1 MTSDLPTLSP
11 VPRKY
16 VAATLAATAGLL
28 PLMGVEAGWDWY
40 LDGPVV
46 LLLALLG
53 GYAVGAWLPPALAG
67 ACVAATTAALVV
79 AQQLHDDDYHW
90 LDDTVFFLVVVGGPA
105 IAGATVT
112 ARARQVR
119 RLEQVRAEYD
129 AQQRADVAA
138 ARLEEQNR
146 IQEQVHSRLAERIA
160 GIAVRAEGAQ
170 RHSADHD
177 AADDLGVIETE
188 ARAVLDQL
196 RAALGSLAPRPVD
209 APTDEQV
216 EEPVEAAHEVR
227 AAPRTS
233 LRDWAAPVVLGVAL
247 AVETVVGAAARGPLW
262 ANVLAA
268 LAVTAPLVVR
278 RTRPVVAATLVT
290 LAGIA
295 MTAWLTP
302 IPETVTGVALMVV
315 LFYSL
320 GVWCRGRTW
329 LGGWAVA
336 TAGMVAMELVSG
348 VAGGEDDSALIV
360 LLWTTGAVLVGRV
373 TAGWQERLRRTEQI
387 VAALEEGRGAELR
400 LAVARERQAIAS
412 QLHDTVAHA
421 MTVVCLQAA
430 ATQRAGGDID
440 ATLDTIVG
448 TATSSLA
455 ELRDGLDE
463 IETSAHPLDRSRI
476 VALGR
481 RTGVDVV
488 VTSSAPVPPGPGA
501 ALAFRVVREA
511 VVNAAR
517 HAPGATVQVRTH
529 CTGDLLC
536 VEVLDDGG
544 AGEPL
549 AVGTGSGLTGLS
561 EAVTAMGGTMSW
573 GPRDEGGFRVGA
585 RIPTTP
591 VEGTTGART
600 MEVAR

>member
-1 MTSDLPTLSP
+1 
-11 VPRKY
+11 
-16 VAATLAATAGLL
+16 
-28 PLMGVEAGWDWY
+28 MGAGWEWY

-53 GYAVGAWLPPALAG
+53 GYAVGAWLPPVLAG
-67 ACVAATTAALVV
+67 ACVTATTAALVA

-105 IAGATVT
+105 IAGAAVTV
-112 ARARQVR
+112 RARQVR

-129 AQQRADVAA
+129 EQQRVDVAA

-170 RHSADHD
+170 RHPAGHD
-177 AADDLGVIETE
+177 ATDDLGVIETE

-196 RAALGSLAPRPVD
+196 RAALGSLAPQPVD
-209 APTDEQV
+209 EPLGEVV
-216 EEPVEAAHEVR
+216 EEPVEPALEER
-227 AAPRTS
+227 TTPRIS
-233 LRDWAAPVVLGVAL
+233 LRDWGAPVVLGVAL
-247 AVETVVGAAARGPLW
+247 AVETAVVDAARGPMWVNL
-262 ANVLAA
+262 LAA

-278 RTRPVVAATLVT
+278 RRRPVVAATLVS
-290 LAGIA
+290 LAGIV
-295 MTAWLTP
+295 MSAWLTP
-302 IPETVTGVALMVV
+302 IPETVTGVALVV
-315 LFYSL
+315 VVFYSA
-320 GVWCRGRTW
+320 GAWCRGRTW
-329 LGGWAVA
+329 LAGWAVA
-336 TAGMVAMELVSG
+336 TVGMVAMTLVSG
-348 VAGGEDDSALIV
+348 VPGGEEDSVAIV

-373 TAGWQERLRRTEQI
+373 TAGWQERLQRTEQI

-430 ATQRAGGDID
+430 ATQRAGGDVD
-440 ATLDTIVG
+440 GTLDTIVG
-448 TATSSLA
+448 TATASLA

-463 IETSAHPLDRSRI
+463 FETSAHPLDRSRI
-476 VALGR
+476 AALGR

-517 HAPGATVQVRTH
+517 HAPGSAVEVRIH
-529 CTGDLLC
+529 STGDLLS

-544 AGEPL
+544 AGDPL
-549 AVGTGSGLTGLS
+549 EVGTGSGLTGLS
-561 EAVTAMGGTMSW
+561 EAVISMGGSMSW
-573 GPRDEGGFRVGA
+573 GRRDEGGFRVVA
-585 RIPTTP
+585 WIPTTP
-591 VEGTTGART
+591 AEGTAGERT

>member
-1 MTSDLPTLSP
+1 MSGVPTLSP

-16 VAATLAATAGLL
+16 AAVALAAAAGLVPLVAVAA
-28 PLMGVEAGWDWY
+28 GWGWY
-40 LDGPVV
+40 LDGPLV
-46 LLLALLG
+46 LLLGLLA
-53 GYAVGAWLPPALAG
+53 GYVVGAWLTPVAAI
-67 ACVAATTAALVV
+67 ACVVVTTIALVI
-79 AQQLHDDDYHW
+79 AQQMHDADYHW

-105 IAGATVT
+105 IAGAAVT

-129 AQQRADVAA
+129 EQQRVEVAA

-146 IQEQVHSRLAERIA
+146 IQEQVHARLAERIA

-170 RHSADHD
+170 RQPAEHD
-177 AADDLGVIETE
+177 ATDDLGVIETE

-196 RAALGSLAPRPVD
+196 RAALGSLAPQPLGER
-209 APTDEQV
+209 V
-216 EEPVEAAHEVR
+216 EEPVEPAREER
-227 AAPRTS
+227 AAPRTP

-247 AVETVVGAAARGPLW
+247 AVETAVVDAAQGPMW

-278 RTRPVVAATLVT
+278 RRHPVVATTLVS
-290 LAGIA
+290 LAGVA
-295 MTAWLTP
+295 MSAWLTP
-302 IPETVTGVALMVV
+302 IPETVTGVALVVV
-315 LFYSL
+315 LFYCV
-320 GVWCRGRTW
+320 GAWCRGRTW
-329 LGGWAVA
+329 LAAWAVA
-336 TAGMVAMELVSG
+336 TAGAVAMEAVSG
-348 VAGGEDDSALIV
+348 AAGTGGEEDSGWIV
-360 LLWTTGAVLVGRV
+360 LLWTVGAVLVGRV

-430 ATQRAGGDID
+430 ATQRAGGDVD

-448 TATSSLA
+448 TATASLA

-463 IETSAHPLDRSRI
+463 IETTAHPLDRSRI
-476 VALGR
+476 AALGR

-517 HAPGATVQVRTH
+517 HAPGAVVEVRINS
-529 CTGDLLC
+529 TGDLLA

-549 AVGTGSGLTGLS
+549 EVGTGTGLTGLA

-573 GPRDEGGFRVGA
+573 GPRSEGGFRVVA
-585 RIPTTP
+585 WIPMTP
-591 VEGTTGART
+591 VDGTAGERP
-600 MEVAR
+600 MEVAL

>member
-1 MTSDLPTLSP
+1 

-16 VAATLAATAGLL
+16 VAVALVAAAGLL
-28 PLMGVEAGWDWY
+28 PLVAVGAGWDWY
-40 LDGPVV
+40 LDGP
-46 LLLALLG
+46 LLLLLG
-53 GYAVGAWLPPALAG
+53 LLAGYVVGAWLPTAAAA
-67 ACVAATTAALVV
+67 ACVAVVTAALVV
-79 AQQLHDDDYHW
+79 AHQLHDDDYHW

-105 IAGATVT
+105 VAGAAVT
-112 ARARQVR
+112 LRARQVR

-129 AQQRADVAA
+129 EQQRVDVAA

-146 IQEQVHSRLAERIA
+146 VQEQVHSRLAERIA

-170 RHSADHD
+170 RHPAGHD
-177 AADDLGVIETE
+177 ATDDLGVIETE

-196 RAALGSLAPRPVD
+196 RAALGSLASQPVD
-209 APTDEQV
+209 EPLDKPVEEQV
-216 EEPVEAAHEVR
+216 EEPVEPALEEAH
-227 AAPRTS
+227 APRIS
-233 LRDWAAPVVLGVAL
+233 LPDWATPVVLGVAL
-247 AVETVVGAAARGPLW
+247 AVETAVVDAARGPMW
-262 ANVLAA
+262 VNAVAV

-278 RTRPVVAATLVT
+278 RRRPVVAATLVS
-290 LAGIA
+290 LAGVA
-295 MTAWLTP
+295 MSTWLTP

-315 LFYSL
+315 VFYSV
-320 GVWCRGRTW
+320 GAWCRGRTW

-336 TAGMVAMELVSG
+336 TAGMVAMALVSG
-348 VAGGEDDSALIV
+348 VAGGEEDSVAIV

-373 TAGWQERLRRTEQI
+373 TAGWQERLRHTERI

-430 ATQRAGGDID
+430 ATQRAGGDVD
-440 ATLDTIVG
+440 GTLDTIVG
-448 TATSSLA
+448 TATASLA

-476 VALGR
+476 AALGR

-517 HAPGATVQVRTH
+517 HAPGSAVEVRIH
-529 CTGDLLC
+529 STGDLLS

-544 AGEPL
+544 AGDPL
-549 AVGTGSGLTGLS
+549 EVGTGSGLTGLS
-561 EAVTAMGGTMSW
+561 EAVIPMGGSMSW
-573 GPRDEGGFRVGA
+573 GLRDQGGFRVVA
-585 RIPTTP
+585 WIPTTP
-591 VEGTTGART
+591 VEGTAAERT
-600 MEVAR
+600 LEAAG